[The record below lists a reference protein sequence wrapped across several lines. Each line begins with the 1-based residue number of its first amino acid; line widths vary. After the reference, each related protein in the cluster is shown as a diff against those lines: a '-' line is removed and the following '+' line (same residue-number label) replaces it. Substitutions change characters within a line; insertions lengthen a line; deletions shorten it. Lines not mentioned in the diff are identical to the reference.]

1 MFFSAVFSGLDH
13 EFLADL
19 VLNFLIAG
27 RDTTAQ
33 AMSWC
38 LFLLMQHPHVEE
50 RILQDGWMEISW
62 QVPFEI
68 LLSKVVLP

>member
-1 MFFSAVFSGLDH
+1 VETPFFSAVFSGLDN

-50 RILQDGWMEISW
+50 RILQDWDGD
-62 QVPFEI
+62 I
-68 LLSKVVLP
+68 LAGAF